1 MVNAT
6 QDSSPAIESPATG
19 ANMHTN
25 PEGSQAANLAM
36 LAPAPSASIQTEA
49 PDSPSPA
56 HSTETIRT
64 DEVEET
70 DRCARHDMEDRNHPG
85 DFSVGNEPDSDED
98 EGEEGYTYGYTPHSG
113 YEPLGGDADG
123 EDETDG
129 QSEPT
134 MLQSQFKAPEPLTIK
149 MDKNSIIDND
159 DLTIIQSVMSTI
171 TMPES
176 AIPEWA
182 KEVPEEQWLPKLI
195 IDCPHTSGD
204 VSTPSGR

>member
-6 QDSSPAIESPATG
+6 QASKPAIEPPATG
-19 ANMHTN
+19 ANMHIDTEAN
-25 PEGSQAANLAM
+25 QAANLAM
-36 LAPAPSASIQTEA
+36 LPPASRASVPTEDA
-49 PDSPSPA
+49 DNPSPA

-64 DEVEET
+64 DDVEEI
-70 DRCARHDMEDRNHPG
+70 DGRARHDMEIRNHHD
-85 DFSVGNEPDSDED
+85 DFSVGNEPDSDE
-98 EGEEGYTYGYTPHSG
+98 EEEEEYSYGYTPLNSG

-123 EDETDG
+123 EDEIDG
-129 QSEPT
+129 QGEPT
-134 MLQSQFKAPEPLTIK
+134 TLQSQLKAPEPLTIT

-171 TMPES
+171 TIPES

-182 KEVPEEQWLPKLI
+182 KAVPEEQWLPKLI
-195 IDCPHTSGD
+195 IDCPNTSSD